1 MSKSFSADR
10 VAVGA
15 TDITSGNADPTAG
28 AGVVAPLGSLYLRDD
43 GTLYQKTN
51 TGDTDWTV
59 FTATPAAS
67 NPVTDYLWLESFLS
81 PTEYAAL
88 AVAENDTIWHGTRT
102 RQQALSVTNFNGI
115 YAGTTSP
122 AASGATPITGT
133 LGGAFPTALSR
144 WTLTSGN
151 VGVFHPYLAGSSGTL
166 TPVTMAAATVQ
177 GGWRVKAN
185 AIFTGTTPLAL
196 NQFYFGVRAAITAGP
211 TQITAG
217 TENNHALLCVDSGGA
232 VKMRTR
238 DTTTQTVGATIV
250 TVAEETAYEFELISV
265 PGVAGKVFYR
275 VKSLAL
281 GGAEFTGQVTATLPA
296 TAVTLNLGAYVV
308 NNSANSKWGFDCAAC
323 KIYR

>member
-1 MSKSFSADR
+1 MSKNFSADR
-10 VAVGA
+10 FVVGA
-15 TDITSGNADPTAG
+15 TDVTSGSADPTAG
-28 AGVVAPLGSLYLRDD
+28 AGVVAPIGSLYLRDN

-88 AVAENDTIWHGTRT
+88 AVIENDTAWIGTRT
-102 RQQALSVTNFNGI
+102 RQQTLNITNLTGI
-115 YAGTTSP
+115 YGGTTNP
-122 AASGATPITGT
+122 VGASAPTAGT
-133 LGGAFPTALSR
+133 LGGAFPTALAR
-144 WTLTSGN
+144 WVFTAGN
-151 VGVFHPYLAGSSGTL
+151 VGVFYPYLAGNGGTL

-177 GGWRVKAN
+177 GGWRIKAN
-185 AIFTGTTPLAL
+185 AIFTGTTPLSN
-196 NQFYFGVRAAITAGP
+196 NQFYFGARAAVNAVP
-211 TQITAG
+211 TNIDNG

-238 DTTTQTVGATIV
+238 DTTAQTVGATIV
-250 TVAEETAYEFELISV
+250 TVADGTAYEFELISV

-275 VKSLAL
+275 VKSLAI

-308 NNSANSKWGFDCAAC
+308 SNSGNSEWGFDCVAC
-323 KIYR
+323 KVYR